1 MINVVV
7 TSMGSN
13 TAIGVVKA
21 LRYNKNISINIIGT
35 DTFPKHLSAGSS
47 LVDFFYQ
54 VPLANDD
61 NYEAQLLNI
70 IKTHEV
76 DCVIP
81 IHDYE
86 VKKIADIAAIFPA
99 ATFWAVNN
107 SSTIALCNN
116 KKEVNNLL
124 SAHQIDVP
132 EMYGS
137 IQEILYPAIY
147 KPLDGVSS
155 KGIKMIYSA
164 ADAQLFNLDKGFLQK
179 MVKGIEYTVD
189 CYSSYKDDYFNC
201 CVRERIETKEG
212 MSTKGKTVKY
222 ALLENICAKI
232 HQLLHY
238 KGASNIQFIVE
249 NGVPYFIEINP
260 RFSGAGVLSYYSNF
274 NSPLFTVL
282 ESVQSPL
289 FNDIKKIPIKQG
301 VFMTRYWSENFYE
314 E

>member
-1 MINVVV
+1 
-7 TSMGSN
+7 
-13 TAIGVVKA
+13 
-21 LRYNKNISINIIGT
+21 
-35 DTFPKHLSAGSS
+35 
-47 LVDFFYQ
+47 
-54 VPLANDD
+54 
-61 NYEAQLLNI
+61 
-70 IKTHEV
+70 
-76 DCVIP
+76 
-81 IHDYE
+81 
-86 VKKIADIAAIFPA
+86 
-99 ATFWAVNN
+99 
-107 SSTIALCNN
+107 
-116 KKEVNNLL
+116 
-124 SAHQIDVP
+124 
-132 EMYGS
+132 
-137 IQEILYPAIY
+137 
-147 KPLDGVSS
+147 
-155 KGIKMIYSA
+155 
-164 ADAQLFNLDKGFLQK
+164 
-179 MVKGIEYTVD
+179 
-189 CYSSYKDDYFNC
+189 
-201 CVRERIETKEG
+201 